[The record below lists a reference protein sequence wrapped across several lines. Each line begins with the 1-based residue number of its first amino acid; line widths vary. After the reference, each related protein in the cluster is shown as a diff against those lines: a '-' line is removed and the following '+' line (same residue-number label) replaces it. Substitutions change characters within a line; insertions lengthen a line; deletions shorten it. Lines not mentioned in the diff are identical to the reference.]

1 MLADIIVYSTLL
13 VVWDYVASAAKS
25 TSRATWAGHPA
36 RFVVLALGLSMVFG
50 GCAGVAASRLWPE
63 FADKLGWV
71 PTMLCTGILLYVL
84 ANRRNCLYAHK
95 TREEK
100 ANPQ

>member
-25 TSRATWAGHPA
+25 TSRAAWAGHPA

-50 GCAGVAASRLWPE
+50 GCAGVAASRAALVTSTC
-63 FADKLGWV
+63 FAKKMPNDA
-71 PTMLCTGILLYVL
+71 MAINS
-84 ANRRNCLYAHK
+84 ANKNGATSTNSTATTPSSECRR
-95 TREEK
+95 
-100 ANPQ
+100 